1 MPAKNL
7 VKNCYLT
14 YFLEFQLN
22 IPAYFPFLDTI
33 LSFRSYSCF
42 LDTISPICILD
53 TIPLDINLDI
63 VFDIIP

>member
-1 MPAKNL
+1 M
-7 VKNCYLT
+7 VCSILT

-22 IPAYFPFLDTI
+22 IPAYFPFLNTI

-42 LDTISPICILD
+42 FLDTIPPICISD

-63 VFDIIP
+63 VLDIIP

>member
-1 MPAKNL
+1 M
-7 VKNCYLT
+7 VCSILT

-42 LDTISPICILD
+42 FLDTIPPICILD

-63 VFDIIP
+63 VLDIIP